1 MAVGLISRLHTHRR
15 WVNQRLLESAQ
26 RLSEEQRR
34 QEFSIGQGSIW
45 KTLMHL
51 YAAEYVWLEAL
62 LGDTAPVLPGDL
74 PGALPGN
81 QQGEGGIQSLEELRE
96 KWGELEQRWIAYLQG
111 LNEADLAQVVRKQST
126 SSGKGQ
132 VHQTRRSDVLM
143 HVCLHAQ
150 YTTAQLINMLRQA
163 GAESLPDSMLITL
176 ARQEMAQENQISSG
190 EVD

>member
-1 MAVGLISRLHTHRR
+1 M
-15 WVNQRLLESAQ
+15 
-26 RLSEEQRR
+26 
-34 QEFSIGQGSIW
+34 
-45 KTLMHL
+45 
-51 YAAEYVWLEAL
+51 
-62 LGDTAPVLPGDL
+62 
-74 PGALPGN
+74 PGN
-81 QQGEGGIQSLEELRE
+81 QRGEGGIHSLEELKER
-96 KWGELEQRWIAYLQG
+96 WGELEQRWIAYLQG

-176 ARQEMAQENQISSG
+176 ARQEMA
-190 EVD
+190 

>member
-1 MAVGLISRLHTHRR
+1 MAVGLISRLHAHRR
-15 WVNQRLLESAQ
+15 WVNQRLLESVQ
-26 RLSEEQRR
+26 PLSEEQRR

-45 KTLMHL
+45 KTLLHL

-62 LGDTAPVLPGDL
+62 LGDMAPVLPGDL
-74 PGALPGN
+74 PGELPGN
-81 QQGEGGIQSLEELRE
+81 QRGEGGIQSLEELRE
-96 KWGELEQRWIAYLQG
+96 KWTQQEQRWIAYLQE
-111 LNEADLAQVVRKQST
+111 LSEAELEEVVCKVST

-163 GAESLPDSMLITL
+163 GAKSLPDSMLITL
-176 ARQEMAQENQISSG
+176 ARQEMAQENLASPG